1 MFEKNFFEIHGNS
14 FDIRERKYLL
24 IFDLIFWV
32 IIYTCKFILI
42 FVEKEMRFIFH
53 FSALFFYE
61 RISFGDRRRSS
72 VGLEKY
78 RHRRAGGGC
87 RCRRCGGHCCVHRH
101 CGLGGGGN
109 DVIIRGLA
117 AAVGDV

>member
-1 MFEKNFFEIHGNS
+1 MFEKNILEIRGNS

-24 IFDLIFWV
+24 IFDLMFWV

-78 RHRRAGGGC
+78 
-87 RCRRCGGHCCVHRH
+87 
-101 CGLGGGGN
+101 
-109 DVIIRGLA
+109 
-117 AAVGDV
+117 